1 MGMSKKHYQALAEA
15 LAKPTEGYGSWALAE
30 RLVPIVD
37 AVEAV
42 ADMCYADNNR
52 FDYRRFYDA
61 FIQEI
66 DNLDRTE
73 VENCRALYLL
83 EIHHKEI
90 LDRLR

>member
-15 LAKPTEGYGSWALAE
+15 LAKPTAGYGAGALAQ

-52 FDYRRFYDA
+52 FDYQRFYDA

-66 DNLDRTE
+66 DNLDPTE
-73 VENCRALYLL
+73 QESDRALECLDVW
-83 EIHHKEI
+83 HKEI
-90 LDRLR
+90 LGRLR

>member
-15 LAKPTEGYGSWALAE
+15 LAKPTQGYGHYALAS
-30 RLVPIVD
+30 RLVPIVA

-61 FIQEI
+61 FIQAI
-66 DNLDRTE
+66 DDLDRTE
-73 VENCRALYLL
+73 NESDRALYLL

>member
-15 LAKPTEGYGSWALAE
+15 LGKPTAGYGAWALAE

-42 ADMCYADNNR
+42 ADMCYEDNNR
-52 FDYRRFYDA
+52 FDYRRFYEA

-66 DNLDRTE
+66 DNLDDTE
-73 VENCRALYLL
+73 TESDRSLYYL
-83 EIHHKEI
+83 EMHPEI
-90 LDRLR
+90 LAPLR